1 MTDFD
6 IDARGLS
13 KSFGN
18 LQAVAGITLQVKKGE
33 CYGVLGPNGAGKT
46 TTIKMI
52 HGAVRQDG
60 GQLTILGMDGASENR
75 EIRQYMGLVPQEDTL
90 DNELTVYDNLWVFAN
105 YFGLSRKESRPRIE
119 ELLDFVQLR
128 DKWSSQIKTLSG
140 GMKRRLLIARA
151 LIHKPQILILD
162 EPTTGLDPQARH
174 HVWQRLRELHR
185 QGLTILLTTHYMEEA
200 AQLCDQ
206 IGVMDEGQFLVKGPP
221 QELVRERV
229 GEEVIELRGVE
240 KHEVGPALNGL
251 TIDTEQAGDT
261 LYMYCRNGAPVM
273 ERLISAGKR
282 DFLRRPATLE
292 DLFLRL
298 TGRELRE

>member
-1 MTDFD
+1 LTEFD

-13 KSFGN
+13 KAFGN
-18 LQAVAGITLQVKKGE
+18 LQAVAGITLQVKRGE

-75 EIRQYMGLVPQEDTL
+75 EVRQYMGLVPQEDTL
-90 DNELTVYDNLWVFAN
+90 DKELTVYDNLWVFAN
-105 YFGLSRKESRPRIE
+105 YFGMSRKESRPRIE

-128 DKWSSQIKTLSG
+128 EKWGSQIKTLSG
-140 GMKRRLLIARA
+140 GMKRRLLSARA

-174 HVWQRLRELHR
+174 HVWQRLRELRR

-206 IGVMDEGQFLVKGPP
+206 IGVMDEGQFLVEGPP
-221 QELVRERV
+221 LDLVRERV
-229 GEEVIELRGVE
+229 GEEVIELRGGE
-240 KHEVGPALNGL
+240 NQDLGNELNGL
-251 TIDTEQAGDT
+251 SIETELAGDT

-273 ERLISAGKR
+273 ERLISAGR
-282 DFLRRPATLE
+282 MDFLRRPATLE